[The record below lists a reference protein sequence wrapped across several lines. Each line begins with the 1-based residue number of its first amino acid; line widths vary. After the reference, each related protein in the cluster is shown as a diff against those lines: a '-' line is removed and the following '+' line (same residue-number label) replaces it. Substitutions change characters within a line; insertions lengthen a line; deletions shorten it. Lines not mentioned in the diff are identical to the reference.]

1 MRGIAE
7 LPEGKTMRGIAE
19 LPEGKKRATLFSL
32 VRESLG
38 LNQEEER
45 QYQEILRGDPLWK
58 EVKMLE
64 SIEDVGYERGWEEGR
79 EELRESREKLRE
91 EGREELRESREK
103 TVRNILGSGW
113 LTREQIAQ
121 IMEMDIA
128 RVDEL
133 ARSPEPESE

>member
-79 EELRESREKLRE
+79 EELRESREK
-91 EGREELRESREK
+91 